1 MKPDVPAWWHQAQR
15 QGLVPADAQPPH
27 AAPSPSWVVLVFGFF
42 GAQLVLWPLLG
53 LFGGLF
59 SSLLHSVTG
68 SLLGSVLFA
77 AGAIGL
83 AKSSRTLFVEQMAL
97 NLLFAAQMLWLWAF
111 LQESANAHWGW
122 IAASLLVFQLA
133 LAAGLPT
140 GWLVRIVAFQA
151 SWTLFFL
158 PPLLHTVEPSFAI
171 DSAMHWVLTWP
182 RHTLWL
188 AALWAVWAHCES
200 RFLTK
205 PWGEKLAQGMESAAV
220 GLLLALVAALAGKY
234 FVQSQLP
241 VQAADLGLSPQSW
254 WALSPP
260 QITAA
265 IAVVVSA
272 LWLQARW
279 QRHPLLWLVYG
290 AALVGCA
297 WLPSIGTI
305 TLVATFAAGTG
316 RWRLL
321 GLALA
326 ALLLA
331 VGSFYY
337 DLQWRLVDKAAV
349 LAGIGMVMA
358 LVLWGLRRPTA
369 AASAPSTAQ
378 ATPVWTTAVLALAG
392 VLALASTQWDV
403 QHKEAVLADGQKIFM
418 RLQPVDPRSLL
429 QGDYM
434 ALRFA
439 YPAHVHEALSAQQT
453 TAPWLRRTL
462 AVAQLSQ
469 DGVAE
474 ITRLAAPG
482 ETPGPGQVLLPLQ
495 LLKGQWVVVTDAFF
509 FPEGQGAP
517 LAQAQFGEFRA
528 LDQGRVL
535 LVGLADG
542 QLQPIAPGPQ
552 AGTHLLPE

>member
-1 MKPDVPAWWHQAQR
+1 MKPDLPAWWHQAQR

-53 LFGGLF
+53 LFGALF

-122 IAASLLVFQLA
+122 VAASLLVFQLA

-265 IAVVVSA
+265 
-272 LWLQARW
+272 
-279 QRHPLLWLVYG
+279 
-290 AALVGCA
+290 
-297 WLPSIGTI
+297 
-305 TLVATFAAGTG
+305 
-316 RWRLL
+316 
-321 GLALA
+321 
-326 ALLLA
+326 
-331 VGSFYY
+331 
-337 DLQWRLVDKAAV
+337 
-349 LAGIGMVMA
+349 
-358 LVLWGLRRPTA
+358 TA
-369 AASAPSTAQ
+369 
-378 ATPVWTTAVLALAG
+378 
-392 VLALASTQWDV
+392 
-403 QHKEAVLADGQKIFM
+403 H
-418 RLQPVDPRSLL
+418 
-429 QGDYM
+429 
-434 ALRFA
+434 
-439 YPAHVHEALSAQQT
+439 
-453 TAPWLRRTL
+453 
-462 AVAQLSQ
+462 
-469 DGVAE
+469 
-474 ITRLAAPG
+474 
-482 ETPGPGQVLLPLQ
+482 
-495 LLKGQWVVVTDAFF
+495 
-509 FPEGQGAP
+509 
-517 LAQAQFGEFRA
+517 
-528 LDQGRVL
+528 
-535 LVGLADG
+535 
-542 QLQPIAPGPQ
+542 
-552 AGTHLLPE
+552 